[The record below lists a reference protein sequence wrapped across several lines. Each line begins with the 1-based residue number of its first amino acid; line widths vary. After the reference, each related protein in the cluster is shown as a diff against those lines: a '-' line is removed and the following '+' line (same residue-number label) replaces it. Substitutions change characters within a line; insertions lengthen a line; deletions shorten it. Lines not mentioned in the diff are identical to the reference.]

1 MAVLN
6 MVALVHAPLAKSD
19 NSGFCTVWSVLNGE
33 ASPSS
38 VDSAAFSIR
47 LTELFKLLTQYCQA
61 VGLYRDNV
69 TSFFDAT
76 IFSDRGAR
84 ILDRLKPFSNVV
96 GPNSVMTFEFLDMHL
111 RGEHKRQNPEAMMRE
126 TRS

>member
-1 MAVLN
+1 MP
-6 MVALVHAPLAKSD
+6 PLRKLTIQDSAR
-19 NSGFCTVWSVLNGE
+19 VWSVVNGE
-33 ASPSS
+33 AALST
-38 VDSAAFSIR
+38 VNSAAFSIR
-47 LTELFKLLTQYCQA
+47 VKDLFKLLTQYCQA

-69 TSFFDAT
+69 TEFFDAT

-84 ILDRLKPFSNVV
+84 ILDRLKPFSQII
-96 GPNSVMTFEFLDMHL
+96 GPTSVLTFEFLDMYL

>member
-1 MAVLN
+1 M
-6 MVALVHAPLAKSD
+6 
-19 NSGFCTVWSVLNGE
+19 
-33 ASPSS
+33 PSS

-47 LTELFKLLTQYCQA
+47 VKDLFKLLTQYCQA

-69 TSFFDAT
+69 TDFFDAT

-84 ILDRLKPFSNVV
+84 ILDRLKPFIKIL
-96 GPNSVMTFEFLDMHL
+96 GTNSVITFEFLDMHL
-111 RGEHKRQNPEAMMRE
+111 RGEHHRQNPEAMIRD